1 MGQSQCFL
9 HDAATWAGSPAGT
22 GANLVAPCLHHPPP
36 ACVCAPRE
44 TEPLFPL
51 QARSLSPFTAL
62 SACSQPSSA
71 RFVPPPPPA
80 LCRHQR
86 PVRGLPSV
94 LLRRGRDAIRL
105 AGKSSLRPQRK
116 KAVKPALGGETSPRN
131 CSRNRFHRRRFLSKL
146 PHILLTAGIS
156 ITRKAVCN
164 RAKIFLPFILS
175 RGRNTASESTKTRRL
190 CATKL
195 LPSRR
200 HST

>member
-22 GANLVAPCLHHPPP
+22 GANLVAPCLHHP
-36 ACVCAPRE
+36 ASVCAPRE

-71 RFVPPPPPA
+71 RFVPPPA
-80 LCRHQR
+80 LCRHRHQFVGCPR
-86 PVRGLPSV
+86 LSSFCVEGGMPLDSRGSLAYV
-94 LLRRGRDAIRL
+94 HRG
-105 AGKSSLRPQRK
+105 K

-146 PHILLTAGIS
+146 PHMLG
-156 ITRKAVCN
+156 
-164 RAKIFLPFILS
+164 
-175 RGRNTASESTKTRRL
+175 AS
-190 CATKL
+190 
-195 LPSRR
+195 
-200 HST
+200 